1 MALAAL
7 PLLLLLPWLA
17 AGEWELRLG
26 RCPEGGALL
35 LDLSLGPEWRCDV
48 DEARTSPPLRGAL
61 ELGRGGRLRV
71 AKGGR
76 EECGEA
82 WANGPLALHLRL
94 SSPSAGGA
102 LFWLRLPAFQHGCP
116 PIRRRK
122 RTPRLFV
129 GLTPPLA
136 NWLCSPAASLHPQA
150 ALRAWTSFP
159 RCRCSNGVSF
169 SCNGETRNG
178 STCQPPSGPHSHL
191 QLLCRLRKT
200 SGVVLLDL
208 KEGPEGNKREVAVS
222 AEVSFPQKWDSW
234 HRDLQRIRSVITPS
248 QFKLSNYKVSIT
260 EKQPTGTLVSSP
272 RRWDSRHQ
280 GLRRIRSVNTPLQF
294 RLTNDQVSI
303 AKNEPARTLVSPQG
317 WGFWHRG
324 LQGMQTVNT
333 LPQFKLTNYQV
344 SIAENEP
351 AGTVVSSPQRWD
363 SRHQGPRWMRSVNTP
378 PQFKLTNYQVS
389 IPENQPSGTVV
400 IALEAHDP
408 DEGEAGHLV
417 YSIEAFF
424 DKRSNDY
431 FSINA
436 GTGVVTTTRSLDR
449 ETKDTHVLQV
459 TATDQGAPRHR
470 SATTFLTVTV
480 SDTNDHGPV
489 FEQPEYRENIRENLE
504 VGYEVLTIRATDKD
518 APDNANLLYRI
529 LEPGA
534 GEGVFE
540 IDPHSGVV
548 RTCAPVDREEVSEYH
563 LVVEANDQGKDPGP
577 RSATVT
583 VHISVEDENDNS
595 PQFSEKRYQVQIP
608 EDTPINNQ
616 VLQVQ
621 ATDRD
626 RGSNAQVHYSIVS
639 GNLKGQFY
647 IHSFSGSIDLI
658 NPLDYETIR
667 EYTLRIKAQD
677 GGRPPQINSSGM
689 VSIQVLDVNDN
700 APIFVSTPFQATVLE
715 NVPVG
720 YSVLHIQA
728 VDADSGDNA
737 RLEYKLIEVAHPSS
751 LVATVGDMSFPFQIN
766 NSTGWI
772 TVSVEL
778 DRETVENYHFGVE
791 ARDHGIPVMT
801 SSASVSI
808 TVLDVN
814 DNSPTFTEKVYQL
827 RLNEDAVVGS
837 SVLTLT
843 AVDKDVNSVVTYQ
856 ITSGNTRNRFAITS
870 QSAGGLITLA
880 LPLDYK
886 QERQYVLTVTASDGT
901 LFDTVQVHI
910 NVTDANTHR
919 PVFQSSH
926 YTVSVSEDKPVG
938 TSIVTI
944 VATDEDTGENARI
957 TYVLEDN
964 IPQFRIDPDTGTITT
979 LMELDYEDQASY
991 TLAITAQDNGIP
1003 QKSDTTYVEILI
1015 LDAND
1020 NVPRFLRD
1028 RYQGAVFEDVPLSTS
1043 VLQVS
1048 AVDRDSGPN
1057 GRLLYTFQGGDDG
1070 DGDFYIEA
1078 TSGVIR
1084 TLRKLDRENVAVYSL
1099 RAFAVDR
1106 GSPPL
1111 KASVDIQVTV
1121 LDINDNPPVFEQDEF
1136 DIYVEENSPVGSIV
1150 ARISAVDPDEGTNAQ
1165 IMYQIVEGNIPE
1177 VFQLDLLNGDL
1188 TALMDLD
1195 YESQTEY
1202 VIVVQATSAPL
1213 VSRATVHIRLRD
1225 QNDNP
1230 PVLQDFQILFNNYV
1244 TNKSNSFPSGVIG
1257 KIPAHDPDISDHLDY
1272 TFVQGNELN
1281 LLLLDSATGEL
1292 KLSRDL
1298 DNNRP
1303 LEAIMKVS
1311 VSDGIHNVTA
1321 LCTLRVTI
1329 ITDDMLTNSITVRLE
1344 NMSQEKFLSPLLAL
1358 FVEGVATVLSTTKEG
1373 IFVFNIQNDTDVS
1386 SNILNV
1392 TFSALLP
1399 GGIRNEFFPSEDLQE
1414 QIYLNRTL
1422 LTLISTQRVLPFD
1435 DNICLR
1441 EPCENYMKCVSVLKF
1456 DSSAPFISSNSVLFR
1471 PIHPINGLRCRCP
1484 PGFTGDYCETEI
1496 DLCYSNPC
1504 GNNGLCRSR
1513 EGGYTC
1519 ECYEDYTGEYCEVN
1533 ARSGRCAP
1541 GVCKNGGTC
1550 INLLIGGFKCEC
1562 PPGEYERPY
1571 CEMTT
1576 RSFPPLSFVT
1586 FKGLRQRFHFTVSLM
1601 FATRERNALLLY
1613 NGRFNEKHD
1622 FIALEIIEEQ
1632 IQLTF
1637 SAGETTTTVAPFV
1650 PGGVSDGQWHSVQVQ
1665 YYNKPNIGRLGIPHG
1680 PSGEK
1685 VAVVTVDDCDTAVA
1699 VRFGSLIGNYSC
1711 AAQGTQ
1717 TGSKKSLDLTGPL
1730 LLGGVP
1736 NLPEDFPVHNR
1747 QFVGCMR
1754 NLSIDSKQVDMASYI
1769 ANNGTLAGC
1778 LAQKNYCTSNWCQ
1791 NGGSCVN
1798 KWNTYSCDCPLQYG
1812 GKNCEQ
1818 VMTFPYRFTGE
1829 SIIIWSDLD
1838 ITISVPW
1845 YIGLMFRTRKVNGM
1859 LMQAN
1864 AGLSSKINIQILN
1877 KHVVFEVYDG
1887 LNKIANLTMAQSR
1900 VSDGE
1905 WHHLLIELKSAK
1917 DGKDIKYLAVVTLDY
1932 GMYQSTVQIGNQLPG
1947 LKMKSIIVG
1956 GVSGDHVSVQ
1966 QGFYGCLQGVRM
1978 GETPTNVATLNT
1990 EQATKIHVT
1999 EGCEVD
2005 NPCDSNPCPL
2015 HSYCSDDW
2023 DSYSC
2028 ICDPGFFG
2036 TDCVDVCSLNPCQ
2049 HVSACVHK
2057 PSSSHGYTCECG
2069 QSYYGQYCESKID
2082 LPCPRGWWGNPI
2094 CGPCNCEI
2102 SKGFDPD
2109 CNKTNGECR
2118 CMANHYRPQNSDT
2131 CYPCDCLPSGSQNRT
2146 CDNETGQCPCKA
2158 GVIGRQCNR
2167 CDNPFAEVTVHGCEV
2182 VYNGCPK
2189 AFEAGIWWPQTKFGQ
2204 PAAVPCPKGSVG
2216 NAVRHCNSEKGWLP
2230 PELFNCTTVGFM
2242 DLKIMNEKL
2251 LRNETNMDGDKSV
2264 QIAKV
2269 LHSATNHTGS
2279 FYGNDVRTAYQMMI
2293 RVLQY
2298 ESQQQGFDLA
2308 ATRDVDF
2315 NENIIRAGSA
2325 LLEPSTKEHWEHI
2338 QRTEGGTAHLLKH
2351 YEEYFN
2357 TVAKNM
2363 QKTYMKP
2370 FIIVAAN
2377 MIIAVDIFEKSN
2389 FTGAK
2394 VPRFDAIKEDYPRD
2408 LESSVLFPD
2417 TLFKASN
2424 RKAVPTMKPANYIF
2438 PSKKGDEI
2446 FKKVLTKRKRR
2457 HPEESNQHATA
2468 IVIIYRTLG
2477 RFLPE
2482 SYDPDRRSLRLP
2494 NRPIINTPIISTIVY
2509 RDGESLPNL
2518 LESPIT
2524 LEHVMMETEERTKP
2538 VCVFWNHSTTIG
2550 ETGGWSSKGCE
2561 MFSRSQSHVICQ
2573 CNHLTSFAVLMDI
2586 SKRENGEALPLKIIT
2601 YTTVSISLAAL
2612 LLTFILLVLI
2622 RTLRSNLHSIHKNL
2636 VAALFFSELV
2646 FLIGIN
2652 QTENPFVCTVIAILL
2667 HYFYMSTFAWMFVEQ
2682 LHIYRMLTEVRN
2694 INFGHMRFYYVMGWG
2709 IPAIITGLAV
2719 GLDPQGYGNPDFC
2732 WLSVHDTLIW
2742 SFAGPIVIV
2751 VVINI
2756 IIFILAVKASCRR
2769 RQRSLEKTGIISVL
2783 RTAFLLLLLISATW
2797 LLGLMAVNSDV
2808 MTFHYLF
2815 AVFSCLQGLF
2825 IFFFHCIFNKEVR
2838 KHLKNTFTG
2847 KKPLPDDSTTTRA
2860 TLLTRSLNCN
2870 DTYIEEPNMY
2880 RTTIGES
2887 TVSLESTVRSAKS
2900 HNSYLA
2906 HILRDEAAQKLSV
2919 SSSQAR
2925 AGHTEGDSSIFRR
2938 KPSKSHEH
2946 DSDSDSELSLDEH
2959 SSSYAS
2965 SHSSD
2970 SEEDAIDA
2978 EKKWNAATSKSND
2991 RGPLHSTP
2999 KVDSLPNHVKSYW
3012 PSESIAASDGEE
3024 PSAKQKLKVETKV
3037 NVELHQE
3044 NQANHSSEIPPDKEN
3059 EVQQKENKPFS
3070 QQNHQQPE
3078 QRKGILKNKVTYP
3091 PPLVDKN
3098 IKNRLREKLSDYNQT
3113 TISSRMT
3120 AIGTN
3125 NGIRSNSD
3133 SGVTV
3138 KNPRRDQLPE
3148 QINGLAMN
3156 LHVGT
3161 GTAETSD
3168 SEGSNETSI

>member
-1 MALAAL
+1 MPRLLSAAACVSWAALLCALASAGGRDPRPHRAAPLLHLPAGRPAAAAAAEPPAL
-7 PLLLLLPWLA
+7 PPA
-17 AGEWELRLG
+17 
-26 RCPEGGALL
+26 
-35 LDLSLGPEWRCDV
+35 
-48 DEARTSPPLRGAL
+48 
-61 ELGRGGRLRV
+61 GRLR
-71 AKGGR
+71 AAETAPRRAPPAEPRGPRGGGPCPRRARHRAAAEPRGAAAGCAPLPGKEGGGR
-76 EECGEA
+76 
-82 WANGPLALHLRL
+82 R
-94 SSPSAGGA
+94 GA
-102 LFWLRLPAFQHGCP
+102 
-116 PIRRRK
+116 RRAR
-122 RTPRLFV
+122 
-129 GLTPPLA
+129 
-136 NWLCSPAASLHPQA
+136 SLN
-150 ALRAWTSFP
+150 S
-159 RCRCSNGVSF
+159 
-169 SCNGETRNG
+169 
-178 STCQPPSGPHSHL
+178 
-191 QLLCRLRKT
+191 
-200 SGVVLLDL
+200 
-208 KEGPEGNKREVAVS
+208 
-222 AEVSFPQKWDSW
+222 
-234 HRDLQRIRSVITPS
+234 
-248 QFKLSNYKVSIT
+248 
-260 EKQPTGTLVSSP
+260 
-272 RRWDSRHQ
+272 
-280 GLRRIRSVNTPLQF
+280 
-294 RLTNDQVSI
+294 
-303 AKNEPARTLVSPQG
+303 
-317 WGFWHRG
+317 
-324 LQGMQTVNT
+324 
-333 LPQFKLTNYQV
+333 
-344 SIAENEP
+344 
-351 AGTVVSSPQRWD
+351 
-363 SRHQGPRWMRSVNTP
+363 P
-378 PQFKLTNYQVS
+378 PQFQLPSYQVS
-389 IPENQPSGTVV
+389 IPENEPAGTAV
-400 IALEAHDP
+400 IVLRAQDP
-408 DEGEAGHLV
+408 DEGEAGRLA
-417 YSIEAFF
+417 YSMEALF
-424 DKRSNDY
+424 DERSNDY
-431 FSINA
+431 FTIDA
-436 GTGVVTTTRSLDR
+436 ETGSVVTARSLDR
-449 ETKDTHVLQV
+449 ETKDTHVLKV
-459 TATDQGAPRHR
+459 TASDHGSPRRR
-470 SATTFLTVTV
+470 SATTYLTVTV
-480 SDTNDHGPV
+480 SDTNDHEPV
-489 FEQPEYRENIRENLE
+489 FEQPEYRESIRENLE
-504 VGYEVLTIRATDKD
+504 VGYEVLTIRATDGD
-518 APDNANLLYRI
+518 APANANMLYRL

-534 GEGVFE
+534 GDGVFE
-540 IDPHSGVV
+540 IDPRSGVV
-548 RTCAPVDREEVSEYH
+548 RTQASVDREEVSEYH

-577 RSATVT
+577 RSATAM
-583 VHISVEDENDNS
+583 VHITVEDENDNY
-595 PQFSEKRYQVQIP
+595 PQFSEKRYLVQVP
-608 EDTPINNQ
+608 EDAPVNSQI
-616 VLQVQ
+616 LQVQ

-647 IHSFSGSIDLI
+647 IHSFSGAIDLI

-677 GGRPPQINSSGM
+677 GGRPPLINSSGM
-689 VSIQVLDVNDN
+689 VSVQVVDVNDN

-715 NVPVG
+715 NVPLG

-728 VDADSGDNA
+728 VDADSGENA
-737 RLEYKLIEVAHPSS
+737 RLEYKLIEMAPSTGG
-751 LVATVGDMSFPFQIN
+751 APAAGDSGFPFQIN

-772 TVSVEL
+772 TVAAEL

-791 ARDHGIPVMT
+791 ARDHGVPVMT

-814 DNSPTFTEKVYQL
+814 DNNPTFTEKVYHL
-827 RLNEDAVVGS
+827 RLNEDAAVGS

-843 AVDKDVNSVVTYQ
+843 AVDRDVNSVVTYQ

-870 QSAGGLITLA
+870 QSGGGLITLA

-901 LFDTVQVHI
+901 RFDTVQVFI

-926 YTVSVSEDKPVG
+926 YTVSVSEDKPIG

-944 VATDEDTGENARI
+944 SATDEDTGENARI
-957 TYVLEDN
+957 TYILDDN

-991 TLAITAQDNGIP
+991 TLAITAHDNGIP

-1020 NVPRFLRD
+1020 NAPRFLRD
-1028 RYQGAVFEDVPLSTS
+1028 RYQGSVFEDVPLSTS
-1043 VLQVS
+1043 VLQLS
-1048 AVDRDSGPN
+1048 ATDRDSGLN

-1070 DGDFYIEA
+1070 DGDFYIEP

-1121 LDINDNPPVFEQDEF
+1121 LDINDNPPVFEKDEF
-1136 DIYVEENSPVGSIV
+1136 DIFVEENSPVGSIV
-1150 ARISAVDPDEGTNAQ
+1150 ARISAADPDEGTNAQ

-1195 YESQTEY
+1195 YESRTEY

-1213 VSRATVHIRLRD
+1213 VSRATVHIRLLD

-1257 KIPAHDPDISDHLDY
+1257 KIPAHDPDVSDSLAY

-1303 LEAIMKVS
+1303 LEALMKVS
-1311 VSDGIHNVTA
+1311 VSDGVHSVTA
-1321 LCTLRVTI
+1321 VCTLRVTI

-1344 NMSQEKFLSPLLAL
+1344 NMSQERFLSPLLSL
-1358 FVEGVATVLSTTKEG
+1358 FVEGVATVLSTAKDG

-1399 GGIRNEFFPSEDLQE
+1399 GGIRNKFFPSEDLQE

-1422 LTLISTQRVLPFD
+1422 LTMISTQRVLPFD

-1456 DSSAPFISSNSVLFR
+1456 DSSAPFISSNTVLFR

-1484 PGFTGDYCETEI
+1484 LGFTGDYCETEI

-1504 GNNGLCRSR
+1504 GGNGLCRSR

-1519 ECYEDYTGEYCEVN
+1519 ECYEDYTGESCEVN

-1550 INLLIGGFKCEC
+1550 VNLLIGGFKCEC

-1576 RSFPPLSFVT
+1576 RSFPPQSFIT

-1637 SAGETTTTVAPFV
+1637 SAGETTTTVAPFIA
-1650 PGGVSDGQWHSVQVQ
+1650 GGVSDGQWHSVQVQ

-1699 VRFGSLIGNYSC
+1699 VRFGSLIGNYTC

-1747 QFVGCMR
+1747 QFIGCMR
-1754 NLSIDSKQVDMASYI
+1754 NLSIDSKPIDMAGFI
-1769 ANNGTLAGC
+1769 ANNGTLPGC
-1778 LAQKNYCTSNWCQ
+1778 AAQRNYCETNWCQ
-1791 NGGSCVN
+1791 NGGTCIN
-1798 KWNTYSCDCPLQYG
+1798 KWNTYICECPVRYG

-1818 VMTFPYRFTGE
+1818 AMPSPQRFSGE

-1864 AGLSSKINIQILN
+1864 AGAASKINIQILN
-1877 KHVVFEVYDG
+1877 NYVQFEVYSG
-1887 LNKIANLTMAQSR
+1887 LSQVASLKMSQSR

-1917 DGKDIKYLAVVTLDY
+1917 DGKDLKYLAVMSLDY

-1956 GVSGDHVSVQ
+1956 GVSGDQVSVQ
-1966 QGFYGCLQGVRM
+1966 QGFYGCMQGVRM
-1978 GETPTNVATLNT
+1978 GETSTNIATLNMK
-1990 EQATKIHVT
+1990 QAIKINVR

-2005 NPCDSNPCPL
+2005 NPCDSNPCPQ

-2028 ICDPGFFG
+2028 VCDPGYFG
-2036 TDCVDVCSLNPCQ
+2036 RDCVDVCNLNPCE
-2049 HVSACVHK
+2049 HVSTCAHK

-2094 CGPCNCEI
+2094 CGPCNCET
-2102 SKGFDPD
+2102 SKGFDSD
-2109 CNKTNGECR
+2109 CNKTNGECH
-2118 CMANHYRPQNSDT
+2118 CKANYYRPQSSDT
-2131 CYPCDCLPSGSQNRT
+2131 CYPCDCFPSGSHTRA
-2146 CDNETGQCPCKA
+2146 CDMETGQCPCKP

-2167 CDNPFAEVTVHGCEV
+2167 CDNPFAEVTVRGCEV
-2182 VYNGCPK
+2182 IYNGCPK
-2189 AFEAGIWWPQTKFGQ
+2189 AFEADIWWPQTKFGQ

-2216 NAVRHCNSEKGWLP
+2216 NAVRHCNIEKGWLP
-2230 PELFNCTTVGFM
+2230 PELFNCTTNTFV

-2251 LRNETNMDGDKSV
+2251 HHNETKLDGDKTIWIV
-2264 QIAKV
+2264 RALQNATKYT
-2269 LHSATNHTGS
+2269 HSL
-2279 FYGNDVRTAYQMMI
+2279 YGNDVRTAYQMMI

-2308 ATRDVDF
+2308 ATRDVEF
-2315 NENIIRAGSA
+2315 NENIIQVGSA
-2325 LLEPSTKEHWEHI
+2325 LLDPGNKEHWEQI
-2338 QRTEGGTAHLLKH
+2338 QRTEGGTAHLLRH

-2357 TVAKNM
+2357 NVARNM
-2363 QKTYMKP
+2363 KKTYMRP
-2370 FIIVAAN
+2370 FVIVTTN
-2377 MIIAVDIFEKSN
+2377 MIIAVDIFDKSN
-2389 FTGAK
+2389 FTGARI
-2394 VPRFDAIKEDYPRD
+2394 PRFHEIKEDYPKD
-2408 LESSVLFPD
+2408 LESAVVFPD
-2417 TLFKASN
+2417 TLFRPSE
-2424 RKAVPTMKPANYIF
+2424 RKVPTMKPSNQKI
-2438 PSKKGDEI
+2438 PSKLNSDAFSPESA
-2446 FKKVLTKRKRR
+2446 FAKRKKR
-2457 HPEESNQHATA
+2457 HPDVETHHTVAM
-2468 IVIIYRTLG
+2468 VIIYRSLG
-2477 RFLPE
+2477 HLLPE
-2482 SYDPDRRSLRLP
+2482 NYDPDRRSLRLP
-2494 NRPIINTPIISTIVY
+2494 NRPIINTPVVSTAIHS
-2509 RDGESLPNL
+2509 DGEIPPNL
-2518 LESPIT
+2518 VEKPVIVEYAML
-2524 LEHVMMETEERTKP
+2524 ETEERTKP
-2538 VCVFWNHSTTIG
+2538 VCVFWNHSIMIG
-2550 ETGGWSSKGCE
+2550 GTGAWSSRGCE
-2561 MFSRSQSHVICQ
+2561 LFSRNQSHIACQ
-2573 CNHLTSFAVLMDI
+2573 CNHITSFAVLMDI
-2586 SKRENGEALPLKIIT
+2586 SKRE
-2601 YTTVSISLAAL
+2601 
-2612 LLTFILLVLI
+2612 
-2622 RTLRSNLHSIHKNL
+2622 
-2636 VAALFFSELV
+2636 
-2646 FLIGIN
+2646 
-2652 QTENPFVCTVIAILL
+2652 FVCTVIAILL

-2694 INFGHMRFYYVMGWG
+2694 INFGHMRFYYVVGWG

-2742 SFAGPIVIV
+2742 SFAGPIVMV
-2751 VVINI
+2751 VVINTV
-2756 IIFILAVKASCRR
+2756 IFILAMKASCRR
-2769 RQRSLEKTGIISVL
+2769 RQRSFEKTGVISVL

-2815 AVFSCLQGLF
+2815 AIFSCLQGLF
-2825 IFFFHCIFNKEVR
+2825 IFFFHCVFNKEVR
-2838 KHLKNTFTG
+2838 KHLKNTLTG
-2847 KKPLPDDSTTTRA
+2847 KKPLPDDSTATRA

-2870 DTYIEEPNMY
+2870 NTYIEEPNMY
-2880 RTTIGES
+2880 RTTMGES

-2906 HILRDEAAQKLSV
+2906 YILRDEAAHKLSG

-2925 AGHTEGDSSIFRR
+2925 AGQTEADSSIFHRN
-2938 KPSKSHEH
+2938 PSKSNEH

-2970 SEEDAIDA
+2970 SEEDGLEM
-2978 EKKWNAATSKSND
+2978 EKKWNTSTSKNNEH
-2991 RGPLHSTP
+2991 GPLHSTP
-2999 KVDSLPNHVKSYW
+2999 KECVS
-3012 PSESIAASDGEE
+3012 ASDGED
-3024 PSAKQKLKVETKV
+3024 PSRKQKLKVETKV
-3037 NVELHQE
+3037 NVELHRE
-3044 NQANHSSEIPPDKEN
+3044 NQVNHSNEAPQDKEN
-3059 EVQQKENKPFS
+3059 EGQQKENRPLAH
-3070 QQNHQQPE
+3070 QNNQQPE

-3098 IKNRLREKLSDYNQT
+3098 MKNRLREKLSDYNQS
-3113 TISSRMT
+3113 TISSRT
-3120 AIGTN
+3120 TSLGTN
-3125 NGIRSNSD
+3125 EGVRSPSD
-3133 SGVTV
+3133 LGVTV
-3138 KNPRRDQLPE
+3138 KNVRREQSRDQL
-3148 QINGLAMN
+3148 NGMAMN

-3161 GTAETSD
+3161 GHADTSD

>member
-1 MALAAL
+1 M
-7 PLLLLLPWLA
+7 
-17 AGEWELRLG
+17 E
-26 RCPEGGALL
+26 
-35 LDLSLGPEWRCDV
+35 
-48 DEARTSPPLRGAL
+48 
-61 ELGRGGRLRV
+61 
-71 AKGGR
+71 
-76 EECGEA
+76 
-82 WANGPLALHLRL
+82 
-94 SSPSAGGA
+94 A
-102 LFWLRLPAFQHGCP
+102 LF
-116 PIRRRK
+116 
-122 RTPRLFV
+122 
-129 GLTPPLA
+129 
-136 NWLCSPAASLHPQA
+136 
-150 ALRAWTSFP
+150 
-159 RCRCSNGVSF
+159 
-169 SCNGETRNG
+169 
-178 STCQPPSGPHSHL
+178 
-191 QLLCRLRKT
+191 
-200 SGVVLLDL
+200 
-208 KEGPEGNKREVAVS
+208 
-222 AEVSFPQKWDSW
+222 
-234 HRDLQRIRSVITPS
+234 
-248 QFKLSNYKVSIT
+248 
-260 EKQPTGTLVSSP
+260 
-272 RRWDSRHQ
+272 
-280 GLRRIRSVNTPLQF
+280 
-294 RLTNDQVSI
+294 
-303 AKNEPARTLVSPQG
+303 
-317 WGFWHRG
+317 
-324 LQGMQTVNT
+324 
-333 LPQFKLTNYQV
+333 
-344 SIAENEP
+344 
-351 AGTVVSSPQRWD
+351 
-363 SRHQGPRWMRSVNTP
+363 
-378 PQFKLTNYQVS
+378 
-389 IPENQPSGTVV
+389 
-400 IALEAHDP
+400 
-408 DEGEAGHLV
+408 DE
-417 YSIEAFF
+417 
-424 DKRSNDY
+424 RSNDY
-431 FSINA
+431 FTIDA
-436 GTGVVTTTRSLDR
+436 ETGSVVTARSLDR
-449 ETKDTHVLQV
+449 ETKDTHVLKV
-459 TATDQGAPRHR
+459 TASDHGSPRRR
-470 SATTFLTVTV
+470 SATTYLTVTV
-480 SDTNDHGPV
+480 SDTNDHEPV
-489 FEQPEYRENIRENLE
+489 FEQPEYRESIRENLE
-504 VGYEVLTIRATDKD
+504 VGYEVLTIRATDGD
-518 APDNANLLYRI
+518 APANANMLYRL

-534 GEGVFE
+534 GDGVFE
-540 IDPHSGVV
+540 IDPRSGVV
-548 RTCAPVDREEVSEYH
+548 RTRASVDREEVSEYH

-577 RSATVT
+577 RSATAM
-583 VHISVEDENDNS
+583 VHITVEDENDNY
-595 PQFSEKRYQVQIP
+595 PQFSEKRYLVQVP
-608 EDTPINNQ
+608 EDAPVNSQI
-616 VLQVQ
+616 LQVQ

-647 IHSFSGSIDLI
+647 IHSFSGAIDLI

-677 GGRPPQINSSGM
+677 GGRPPLINSSGM
-689 VSIQVLDVNDN
+689 VSVQVVDVNDN

-715 NVPVG
+715 NVPLG

-728 VDADSGDNA
+728 VDADSGENA
-737 RLEYKLIEVAHPSS
+737 RLEYKLIEMAPSS
-751 LVATVGDMSFPFQIN
+751 GGAPVAGDSGFPFQIN

-772 TVSVEL
+772 TVAAEL

-791 ARDHGIPVMT
+791 ARDHGVPVMT

-814 DNSPTFTEKVYQL
+814 DNNPTFTEKVYHL
-827 RLNEDAVVGS
+827 RLNEDAAVGS

-843 AVDKDVNSVVTYQ
+843 AVDRDVNSVVTYQ

-870 QSAGGLITLA
+870 QSGGGLITLA

-901 LFDTVQVHI
+901 RFDTVQVFI

-926 YTVSVSEDKPVG
+926 YTVSVSEDKPIG

-944 VATDEDTGENARI
+944 SATDEDTGENARI
-957 TYVLEDN
+957 TYILDDN

-991 TLAITAQDNGIP
+991 TLAITAHDNGIP

-1020 NVPRFLRD
+1020 NAPRFLRD
-1028 RYQGAVFEDVPLSTS
+1028 RYQGSVFEDVPLSTS
-1043 VLQVS
+1043 VLQLS
-1048 AVDRDSGPN
+1048 ATDRDSGLN

-1070 DGDFYIEA
+1070 DGDFYIEP

-1121 LDINDNPPVFEQDEF
+1121 LDINDNPPVFEKDEF
-1136 DIYVEENSPVGSIV
+1136 DIFVEENSPVGSIV
-1150 ARISAVDPDEGTNAQ
+1150 ARISAADPDEGTNAQ

-1195 YESQTEY
+1195 YESRTEY

-1213 VSRATVHIRLRD
+1213 VSRATVHIRLLD

-1257 KIPAHDPDISDHLDY
+1257 KIPAHDPDVSDSLAY

-1281 LLLLDSATGEL
+1281 LLLLDSVTGEL

-1303 LEAIMKVS
+1303 LEALMKVS
-1311 VSDGIHNVTA
+1311 VSDGVHSVTA
-1321 LCTLRVTI
+1321 VCTLRVTI

-1344 NMSQEKFLSPLLAL
+1344 NMSQERFLSPLLSL
-1358 FVEGVATVLSTTKEG
+1358 FVEGVATVLSTAKDG

-1399 GGIRNEFFPSEDLQE
+1399 GGIRNKFFPSEDLQE

-1422 LTLISTQRVLPFD
+1422 LTTISTQRVLPFD

-1456 DSSAPFISSNSVLFR
+1456 DSSAPFISSNTVLFR

-1504 GNNGLCRSR
+1504 GSNGLCRSR

-1519 ECYEDYTGEYCEVN
+1519 ECYEDYTGESCEVN

-1550 INLLIGGFKCEC
+1550 VNLLIGGFKCEC

-1576 RSFPPLSFVT
+1576 RSFPPQSFIT

-1637 SAGETTTTVAPFV
+1637 SAGETTTTVAPFIA
-1650 PGGVSDGQWHSVQVQ
+1650 GGVSDGQWHSVQVQ

-1699 VRFGSLIGNYSC
+1699 VRFGSLIGNYTC

-1747 QFVGCMR
+1747 QFIGCMR
-1754 NLSIDSKQVDMASYI
+1754 NLSIDSKPIDMAGFI
-1769 ANNGTLAGC
+1769 ANNGTLPGC
-1778 LAQKNYCTSNWCQ
+1778 AAQRNYCETNWCQ
-1791 NGGSCVN
+1791 NGGTCIN
-1798 KWNTYSCDCPLQYG
+1798 KWNTYICECPVRYG

-1818 VMTFPYRFTGE
+1818 AMPSPQRFSGE

-1864 AGLSSKINIQILN
+1864 AGAASKINIQILN
-1877 KHVVFEVYDG
+1877 NYVQLEVYSG
-1887 LNKIANLTMAQSR
+1887 LSQVASLKMSQSR

-1905 WHHLLIELKSAK
+1905 WHHLLVELKSAK
-1917 DGKDIKYLAVVTLDY
+1917 DGKDLKYLAVMSLDY

-1956 GVSGDHVSVQ
+1956 GVSGDQVSVQ
-1966 QGFYGCLQGVRM
+1966 QGFYGCMQGVRM
-1978 GETPTNVATLNT
+1978 GETSTNIATLSMK
-1990 EQATKIHVT
+1990 QAIKINVR

-2005 NPCDSNPCPL
+2005 NPCDSNPCPQ

-2028 ICDPGFFG
+2028 VCDPGYFG
-2036 TDCVDVCSLNPCQ
+2036 RDCVDVCNLNPCE
-2049 HVSACVHK
+2049 HVSTCVHK

-2094 CGPCNCEI
+2094 CGPCNCET
-2102 SKGFDPD
+2102 SKGFDSD
-2109 CNKTNGECR
+2109 CNKTNGECH
-2118 CMANHYRPQNSDT
+2118 CKANYYRPQSSDT
-2131 CYPCDCLPSGSQNRT
+2131 CYPCDCFPSGSHTRA
-2146 CDNETGQCPCKA
+2146 CDMETGQCPCKP

-2167 CDNPFAEVTVHGCEV
+2167 CDNPFAEVTVRGCEV
-2182 VYNGCPK
+2182 IYNGCPK

-2216 NAVRHCNSEKGWLP
+2216 NAVRHCNIEKGWLP
-2230 PELFNCTTVGFM
+2230 PELFNCTTNTFV
-2242 DLKIMNEKL
+2242 DLKILNERL
-2251 LRNETNMDGDKSV
+2251 HHNETRLDGDKTIRIV
-2264 QIAKV
+2264 RALQNATKYT
-2269 LHSATNHTGS
+2269 HSL
-2279 FYGNDVRTAYQMMI
+2279 YGNDVRTAYQIMI

-2308 ATRDVDF
+2308 ATRDVEF
-2315 NENIIRAGSA
+2315 NENVIKVGSA
-2325 LLEPSTKEHWEHI
+2325 LLDPGNKEHWEQI
-2338 QRTEGGTAHLLKH
+2338 QRTEGGTAHLLRH

-2357 TVAKNM
+2357 NVAQNM
-2363 QKTYMKP
+2363 KKTYMRP
-2370 FIIVAAN
+2370 FVIVATN
-2377 MIIAVDIFEKSN
+2377 MIIAVDIFDKSN
-2389 FTGAK
+2389 FTGARI
-2394 VPRFDAIKEDYPRD
+2394 PRFHEIKEDYPKD
-2408 LESSVLFPD
+2408 LESSVVFPD
-2417 TLFKASN
+2417 TLFRPSE
-2424 RKAVPTMKPANYIF
+2424 RKVPTMKPSNQKI
-2438 PSKKGDEI
+2438 PSKLNSDVFSPESA
-2446 FKKVLTKRKRR
+2446 FAKRKKR
-2457 HPEESNQHATA
+2457 HPDIETHHTVAM
-2468 IVIIYRTLG
+2468 VIIYRSLG
-2477 RFLPE
+2477 LLLPE
-2482 SYDPDRRSLRLP
+2482 NYDPDRRSLRLP
-2494 NRPIINTPIISTIVY
+2494 NRPIINTPVVSTAIHS
-2509 RDGESLPNL
+2509 DGEFPPNL
-2518 LESPIT
+2518 VEKPVIVEYAML
-2524 LEHVMMETEERTKP
+2524 ETEERTKP
-2538 VCVFWNHSTTIG
+2538 VCVFWNHSITIG
-2550 ETGGWSSKGCE
+2550 GTGAWSSRGCE
-2561 MFSRSQSHVICQ
+2561 LFSRNHSHIACQ
-2573 CNHLTSFAVLMDI
+2573 CNHITSFAVLMDI
-2586 SKRENGEALPLKIIT
+2586 SKRENGEVLPLKIVT

-2612 LLTFILLVLI
+2612 LITFILLVLI

-2694 INFGHMRFYYVMGWG
+2694 INFGHMRFYYVVGWG

-2742 SFAGPIVIV
+2742 SFAGPIVMV
-2751 VVINI
+2751 VVINTV
-2756 IIFILAVKASCRR
+2756 IFILAMKASCRR
-2769 RQRSLEKTGIISVL
+2769 RQRSFEKTGVIPVL

-2815 AVFSCLQGLF
+2815 AIFSCLQGLF
-2825 IFFFHCIFNKEVR
+2825 IFFFHCVFNKEVR
-2838 KHLKNTFTG
+2838 KHLKNTLTG
-2847 KKPLPDDSTTTRA
+2847 KKPLPDDSTATRA

-2870 DTYIEEPNMY
+2870 NTYIEEPNMY
-2880 RTTIGES
+2880 RTTMGES
-2887 TVSLESTVRSAKS
+2887 TVSLESTVR
-2900 HNSYLA
+2900 
-2906 HILRDEAAQKLSV
+2906 DEAAHKLSG

-2925 AGHTEGDSSIFRR
+2925 AGQTEADSSIFHRN
-2938 KPSKSHEH
+2938 PSKSNEH

-2970 SEEDAIDA
+2970 SEEDGLET
-2978 EKKWNAATSKSND
+2978 EKKWNTSTSKNNEH
-2991 RGPLHSTP
+2991 GPLHSTP
-2999 KVDSLPNHVKSYW
+2999 
-3012 PSESIAASDGEE
+3012 
-3024 PSAKQKLKVETKV
+3024 
-3037 NVELHQE
+3037 
-3044 NQANHSSEIPPDKEN
+3044 
-3059 EVQQKENKPFS
+3059 
-3070 QQNHQQPE
+3070 
-3078 QRKGILKNKVTYP
+3078 KGILKNKVTYP

-3098 IKNRLREKLSDYNQT
+3098 MKNRLREKLSDYNQST
-3113 TISSRMT
+3113 VSSRT
-3120 AIGTN
+3120 TSLGTN
-3125 NGIRSNSD
+3125 EGLRSPSD

-3138 KNPRRDQLPE
+3138 KNVRREQSRDQL
-3148 QINGLAMN
+3148 NGMAMN

-3161 GTAETSD
+3161 GHADTSD